1 MRECVSMLLPNVI
14 IAMWSRVSPRV
25 PAHVCRRGAAPPPRH
40 GLSRSVPPA
49 SVSQGTL
56 GLLLFPSSLR
66 EPLWGAVKAE
76 PAKFEAEC
84 VLPTKRI
91 DGPLLMRREHLT
103 CALIELMQITHTPSR
118 SNGVFHRPPE
128 AFYRIEV
135 VTAVG
140 R

>member
-1 MRECVSMLLPNVI
+1 MTYAQNHT
-14 IAMWSRVSPRV
+14 A
-25 PAHVCRRGAAPPPRH
+25 PRH
-40 GLSRSVPPA
+40 PTTRHPGQEEEPQEAPNDQDEQRSHVGPLSTSRI
-49 SVSQGTL
+49 TTM
-56 GLLLFPSSLR
+56 R
-66 EPLWGAVKAE
+66 AE

>member
-1 MRECVSMLLPNVI
+1 MMETRYTPWVSI
-14 IAMWSRVSPRV
+14 GSETEA
-25 PAHVCRRGAAPPPRH
+25 
-40 GLSRSVPPA
+40 
-49 SVSQGTL
+49 
-56 GLLLFPSSLR
+56 GLLLYEQGPYFE
-66 EPLWGAVKAE
+66 EPGAE

-128 AFYRIEV
+128 AFYRIKV

>member
-1 MRECVSMLLPNVI
+1 MYPLQ
-14 IAMWSRVSPRV
+14 
-25 PAHVCRRGAAPPPRH
+25 GASFLGTPLQ
-40 GLSRSVPPA
+40 GGILKPPA
-49 SVSQGTL
+49 LRVVADFVLYLTMALQRHC
-56 GLLLFPSSLR
+56 LLCASNSGRDDKQNPR
-66 EPLWGAVKAE
+66 NARRN
-76 PAKFEAEC
+76 
-84 VLPTKRI
+84 VLPTERI
-91 DGPLLMRREHLT
+91 DWPLLMRREHLR